1 MEPNH
6 LLAIGLGNVHK
17 KIDTLNTNIKSDL
30 SSSFGIL
37 DSSLSILSST
47 VNTNSASINTIK
59 SNIGNIDQLS
69 VGSTTNII
77 SALNY
82 LENSKLHIDLAT
94 ELNKYNSHV
103 LEFVDKDNGNS
114 TSFSCH
120 VYSKKY
126 IDESMDSLY
135 TDLNRCCVNMMGY
148 ECYGSNKSIIYG
160 DNEFYYIDGSCSN
173 ALTYYYL
180 NNDNE
185 EQNITSYNI
194 VFDPNTN
201 TKIDDTYK
209 DSYCIHIWYPSHINK
224 PVYNNTL
231 CTKTIYHPI
240 KVKTQFGP
248 KTLN

>member
-94 ELNKYNSHV
+94 ELNKYNSH
-103 LEFVDKDNGNS
+103 
-114 TSFSCH
+114 
-120 VYSKKY
+120 
-126 IDESMDSLY
+126 
-135 TDLNRCCVNMMGY
+135 
-148 ECYGSNKSIIYG
+148 
-160 DNEFYYIDGSCSN
+160 
-173 ALTYYYL
+173 
-180 NNDNE
+180 
-185 EQNITSYNI
+185 
-194 VFDPNTN
+194 
-201 TKIDDTYK
+201 
-209 DSYCIHIWYPSHINK
+209 
-224 PVYNNTL
+224 
-231 CTKTIYHPI
+231 
-240 KVKTQFGP
+240 QF
-248 KTLN
+248 NHCAA